1 MERRRVA
8 LIVGGILAVAFALR
22 LGHVLS
28 QRGDVLFD
36 HPALDEDEYVFNA
49 RALATGHGEDRPY
62 WQPPGL
68 VYAMAGTMKAAG
80 PGLLAPRLVQVAIS
94 VASCLLLF
102 LIARRLFDVRA
113 ALAAAAIAAVHG
125 VLVFEC
131 SELLPATWIVFLD
144 LLALWLVLRAAETR
158 RIGDALAAGLALGV
172 AILFAPT
179 VAPFVVVAAILV
191 RAPRP
196 AAVLVVA
203 ALVPVVPV
211 AVRNYQHGHEVVM
224 VSTNGGLNLFIG
236 NNAHYDDTFAMRPGR
251 HWEDLTTEP
260 DRHGIHAPGAAST
273 YFTRQAASFALHHPL
288 GELALLARKAYLFVH
303 GAEIP
308 RDTSVYDT
316 RTPFVLVSPRPLDLP
331 DGLLIPAALLGI
343 AALWSERRRLAG
355 PLALLATIAAS
366 GIAFFVAARHRAPAL
381 PLFALFAAGGAAP
394 LYAWMRRTP
403 AMIGVAAALV
413 IALNIPTWETSV
425 SYAGEADFYRG
436 LAALHDRDAAAARR
450 WFTAA
455 TAANPHDA
463 RAWFELANISGGDDA
478 IAALRHAAA
487 DDPWDTRASRRLAQ
501 LLVQRGDLTG
511 AIAVLEAS
519 IAAHARD
526 DAHYAP
532 DHLNLAFMLA
542 QQHDLPRALAHV
554 DAARRADKG
563 YVEATAPRMLQ
574 APGLDP
580 AFVEAVESR

>member
-1 MERRRVA
+1 MERRRIA
-8 LIVGGILAVAFALR
+8 LLIGGILAVALALR
-22 LGHVLS
+22 LGHVLM

-36 HPALDEDEYVFNA
+36 HPVLDEDEYVRNA

-68 VYAMAGTMKAAG
+68 VYAMAATMKAAG

-102 LIARRLFDVRA
+102 AIARRLFDVRA
-113 ALAAAAIAAVHG
+113 ALAAPAIAAVHG

-144 LLALWLVLRAAETR
+144 LLALWLVMRAVESR
-158 RIGDALAAGLALGV
+158 RTVDAAAAGLVLGV
-172 AILFAPT
+172 SAIFSPT
-179 VAPFVVVAAILV
+179 IAPFVVVAAILV
-191 RAPRP
+191 RRPP
-196 AAVLVVA
+196 AAAALVLAV
-203 ALVPVVPV
+203 LVPVVPV
-211 AVRNYQHGHEVVM
+211 TIRNYQHGHELVA
-224 VSTNGGLNLFIG
+224 VSTNGGLNLYIG
-236 NNAHYDDTFAMRPGR
+236 NNADYDATFAMRPGR
-251 HWEDLTTEP
+251 HWEELTTEP
-260 DRHGIHAPGAAST
+260 DRHGIHRPGEASS
-273 YFTRQAASFALHHPL
+273 YFTRQAAAYAVAHPF
-288 GELALLARKAYLFVH
+288 GELALVARKLYLFCH

-308 RDTSVYDT
+308 RDTSIYDA

-343 AALWSERRRLAG
+343 AALWRDRRRLAA
-355 PLALLATIAAS
+355 PLAMLATIAAS
-366 GIAFFVAARHRAPAL
+366 GVVFFVSSRHRAPAL

-394 LYAWMRRTP
+394 LVAWMRRRP
-403 AMIGVAAALV
+403 AMIAVAGLLVVAL
-413 IALNIPTWETSV
+413 AIPTRETSL

-436 LAALHDRDAAAARR
+436 LAALHDRDTAAARG

-463 RAWFELANISGGDDA
+463 RAWFELAAISDGDDA

-487 DDPWDTRASRRLAQ
+487 EDPWDTRAPRRLAQ
-501 LLVQRGDLTG
+501 LLVGRGDLTG

-519 IAAHARD
+519 IAAHARE

-542 QQHDLPRALAHV
+542 QQHQTGRALEHF
-554 DAARRADKG
+554 DAARRADPG
-563 YVEATAPRMLQ
+563 YVDATAPRMLQ
-574 APGLDP
+574 VPGLDP
-580 AFVEAVESR
+580 AFVEAVTKR

>member
-1 MERRRVA
+1 VERRRVA
-8 LIVGGILAVAFALR
+8 LIVGVILAVAFALR
-22 LGHVLS
+22 LGHVLV

-49 RALATGHGEDRPY
+49 RALAAGHGEDRPY

-68 VYAMAGTMKAAG
+68 VYAMAATMKVAG
-80 PGLLAPRLVQVAIS
+80 PGLLAPRLVQVVIS

-102 LIARRLFDVRA
+102 AVARRLFDVRA
-113 ALAAAAIAAVHG
+113 ALAAMAIAAIHG

-131 SELLPATWIVFLD
+131 SELLPATWIVFFD

-158 RIGDALAAGLALGV
+158 RLRDAAAAGLVLGIS
-172 AILFAPT
+172 ILFTPT
-179 VAPFVVVAAILV
+179 VAPFVVVAALLV
-191 RAPRP
+191 RVPR
-196 AAVLVVA
+196 AAAALVVA
-203 ALVPVVPV
+203 AVIPVVPV
-211 AVRNYQHGHEVVM
+211 TVRNYQHGHELVL
-224 VSTNGGLNLFIG
+224 VSTNGGLNLYIG
-236 NNAHYDDTFAMRPGR
+236 NNAHYADTFAIRPGV
-251 HWEDLTTEP
+251 HWEALTGMP
-260 DRHGIHAPGAAST
+260 DQHGIHAPGATST
-273 YFTRQAASFALHHPL
+273 YFTHEVAAYALHHPL
-288 GELALLARKAYLFVH
+288 GELALLARKTFLFVH

-316 RTPFVLVSPRPLDLP
+316 GTPFVVVTPRPLDLP
-331 DGLLIPAALLGI
+331 DGILLPAALLGI
-343 AALWSERRRLAG
+343 AALWRERRRLAA

-366 GIAFFVAARHRAPAL
+366 GIVFFVAARHRAPAL

-394 LYAWMRRTP
+394 LVAWMRRRP

-413 IALNIPTWETSV
+413 IALNIPTWETSL

-436 LAALHDRDAAAARR
+436 VASVDSRDVAAARA

-455 TAANPHDA
+455 TVANPRDP
-463 RAWFELANISGGDDA
+463 RAWFELANISPPDDA

-501 LLVQRGDLTG
+501 LLVARDDLAG
-511 AIAVLEAS
+511 AIDVLEAS

-542 QQHDLPRALAHV
+542 QQHELPRALAHF
-554 DAARRADKG
+554 DAARRADPG
-563 YVEATAPRMLQ
+563 YVEATAPRMLRV
-574 APGLDP
+574 PGLDP
-580 AFVEAVESR
+580 AFVEAVR